1 MNANELLLFLT
12 RDQIKATFGAARELP
27 TEKLDWKPAPGAR
40 SALDQL
46 QEIATAIDFNWDV
59 YINRKVEWSEEK
71 SERWKQT
78 RSQYTDL
85 DQLEQMAL
93 AGADRLE
100 SLLGQLDPSDY
111 RAPVQVPWGEAT
123 MAECLAYHYW
133 NSAYH
138 HGQIVYIASLL
149 EHPG

>member
-12 RDQIKATFGAARELP
+12 RDQIKATFEAARELP
-27 TEKLDWKPAPGAR
+27 SDKLEWKPAPGAR

-46 QEIATAIDFNWDV
+46 QEIATAIDFNWEM
-59 YINRKVEWSEEK
+59 YTTRRVEWSEEK
-71 SERWKQT
+71 AERWKQT

-100 SLLGQLDPSDY
+100 SFLKDFNPADY
-111 RAPVQVPWGEAT
+111 RASVEVPWGEVVL
-123 MAECLAYHYW
+123 AECLAYHYW

-149 EHPG
+149 E